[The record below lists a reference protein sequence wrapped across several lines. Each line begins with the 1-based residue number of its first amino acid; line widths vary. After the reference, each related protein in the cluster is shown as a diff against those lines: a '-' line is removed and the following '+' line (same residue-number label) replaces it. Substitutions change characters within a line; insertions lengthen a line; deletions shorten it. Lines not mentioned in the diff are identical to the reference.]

1 MSARPRPAR
10 LIRRLLPFAVL
21 ITGAALATA
30 PLRAQ
35 TCTPQNTCT
44 DPRGC
49 PDFRVDPG
57 VLLYVVTLPS
67 NLGVETRTYDP
78 ADCAVIEGEVPAGT
92 NDFLIFSTGITN
104 FGPGALT
111 LGNPVDHPEWFD
123 LVTCHGH
130 PHIKEYAD
138 YRLWTATG
146 YDQWIALRAA
156 NPGACA
162 QDLLDANPAIAAQM
176 IKGGKRGFCLY
187 DVVPHNNLTSV
198 SRTCT
203 SPLDPATY
211 PDCSDA
217 GLGVCWM
224 DIYEPEFGFTD
235 GQSLPITDL
244 PAGDYVLEN
253 EVNARRFF
261 TETDYTNNSA
271 AVSLRLRN
279 GRIAKHPKPAILTP

>member
-1 MSARPRPAR
+1 MPARPVFTRVHRYVFVA
-10 LIRRLLPFAVL
+10 AVVM
-21 ITGAALATA
+21 GATALAAA
-30 PLRAQ
+30 PALAQ

-57 VLLYVVTLPS
+57 VLLSVLALKGNTAI
-67 NLGVETRTYDP
+67 ETRTYAP
-78 ADCAVIEGEVPAGT
+78 TDCSVIEGEVPAGT
-92 NDFLIFSTGITN
+92 NDFLVFSTAISN

-111 LGNPVDHPEWFD
+111 LGNPADHPEWFD

-138 YRLWTATG
+138 YRLWTAAG
-146 YDQWIALRAA
+146 YNQWIALRAA

-187 DVVPHNNLTSV
+187 DVVPHNDLRAV

-203 SPLDPATY
+203 APLDPATY
-211 PDCSDA
+211 PDCDNS
-217 GLGVCWM
+217 GLGVCWS
-224 DIYEPEFGFTD
+224 DVYEPIYGFID
-235 GQSLPITDL
+235 GQSLPVTNL
-244 PAGDYVLEN
+244 PTGDYVLEN
-253 EVNARRFF
+253 ETNARRFF
-261 TETDYTNNSA
+261 TETNYSNNSA
-271 AVSLRLRN
+271 AVMFKLRN
-279 GRIAKHPKPAILTP
+279 GRIANHPKPTILTP

>member
-1 MSARPRPAR
+1 MPAQR
-10 LIRRLLPFAVL
+10 RCSVRDIHRLLFAAVVIGATVL
-21 ITGAALATA
+21 AAAAALA
-30 PLRAQ
+30 Q
-35 TCTPQNTCT
+35 NCTPQNTCT

-57 VLLYVVTLPS
+57 ALLYVLTLG
-67 NLGVETRTYDP
+67 NTAIDKRTYAP
-78 ADCAVIEGEVPAGT
+78 TDCSVVEGEVPAGT
-92 NDFLIFSTGITN
+92 NDFLLFSTAITN

-111 LGNPVDHPEWFD
+111 LGNPADHPEWFD

-138 YRLWTATG
+138 YRLWTADG
-146 YDQWIALRAA
+146 YNQWIALRAA

-187 DVVPHNNLTSV
+187 DVLAHNDLSTV

-203 SPLDPATY
+203 APLDPQTY
-211 PDCSDA
+211 LDCNNS
-217 GLGVCWM
+217 GLSVCWL
-224 DIYEPEFGFTD
+224 DIYEPIPGID

-244 PAGDYVLEN
+244 PNGNYVLEN
-253 EVNARRFF
+253 EANARHFF
-261 TETDYTNNSA
+261 TETEYTNNSA
-271 AVSLRLRN
+271 AVSFRLHQ
-279 GRIAKHPKPAILTP
+279 GKIAKKPKPAILTP

>member
-1 MSARPRPAR
+1 MPAR
-10 LIRRLLPFAVL
+10 TVPDRFVRKALPAAVVM
-21 ITGAALATA
+21 GVAALAVA
-30 PLRAQ
+30 PLQAQ

-57 VLLYVVTLPS
+57 ALLYVLTL
-67 NLGVETRTYDP
+67 GKTAIETRTFAP
-78 ADCAVIEGEVPAGT
+78 TDCSVIEGEVPAGT
-92 NDFLIFSTGITN
+92 NDFLLFSTAITN

-111 LGNPVDHPEWFD
+111 LGNPADHPEWFD

-138 YRLWTATG
+138 YRLWTAAG
-146 YDQWIALRAA
+146 YNQWVALRTA

-187 DVVPHNNLTSV
+187 DVVPHNNLSTV
-198 SRTCT
+198 TRTCT
-203 SPLDPATY
+203 APLDPATY
-211 PDCSDA
+211 PDCNNA

-224 DIYEPEFGFTD
+224 DIYEPVPGIN
-235 GQSLPITDL
+235 GQSLPITGL
-244 PAGDYVLEN
+244 PNGDYVLEN
-253 EVNARRFF
+253 EANARHFF
-261 TETDYTNNSA
+261 TETDYSNNSA
-271 AVSLRLRN
+271 AVKFRLFK
-279 GRIAKHPKPAILTP
+279 GRIANHPKPTILTP

>member
-1 MSARPRPAR
+1 MPAR
-10 LIRRLLPFAVL
+10 SLSACFVRKALVGAVVM
-21 ITGAALATA
+21 GAAALVAA
-30 PLRAQ
+30 PARAQ

-57 VLLYVVTLPS
+57 ALLYVVALKG

-78 ADCAVIEGEVPAGT
+78 SDCAVIEGEVPAGT
-92 NDFLIFSTGITN
+92 NDFLIFSTAITN

-111 LGNPVDHPEWFD
+111 LGNPADHPEWFD

-138 YRLWTATG
+138 YRLWTVAA
-146 YDQWIALRAA
+146 YNQWIALRAA

-187 DVVPHNNLTSV
+187 DVVPHNQLSTV

-203 SPLDPATY
+203 APLDPATY
-211 PDCSDA
+211 PDCSNA

-235 GQSLPITDL
+235 GQALPITDL
-244 PAGDYVLEN
+244 PTGDYVLEN
-253 EVNARRFF
+253 EANARHFF
-261 TETDYTNNSA
+261 TETDYSNNSA
-271 AVSLRLRN
+271 AVMFRLRN
-279 GRIAKHPKPAILTP
+279 GRIANKPKPAILTP

>member
-10 LIRRLLPFAVL
+10 VIRRLFPFAVL

-57 VLLYVVTLPS
+57 VLLVDARFS
-67 NLGVETRTYDP
+67 IETRTYDP
-78 ADCAVIEGEVPAGT
+78 SDCSVGEGEVPAGT
-92 NDFLIFSTGITN
+92 NDFLVFSTAITN
-104 FGPGALT
+104 FGPGAIT
-111 LGNPVDHPEWFD
+111 LGNPADHPEWFD
-123 LVTCHGH
+123 LDTCHGH

-138 YRLWTATG
+138 YRLWTAAG

-176 IKGGKRGFCLY
+176 IEGGKRGFCLY
-187 DVVPHNNLTSV
+187 DLVRHNEVSAV
-198 SRTCT
+198 SRTCDT
-203 SPLDPATY
+203 PPDPPTY
-211 PDCSDA
+211 PDCDDS

-224 DIYEPEFGFTD
+224 DVYEPILGLID
-235 GQSLPITDL
+235 GQALAVTGLPD
-244 PAGDYVLEN
+244 GDYVIEN
-253 EVNARRFF
+253 EANARHFF
-261 TETDYTNNSA
+261 METDYSNNSA
-271 AVSLRLRN
+271 AVIFQLRR
-279 GRIAKHPKPAILTP
+279 GRIARHPKPLILTP

>member
-1 MSARPRPAR
+1 MPAR
-10 LIRRLLPFAVL
+10 TRPVRVVRRLFPVGAMIAV
-21 ITGAALATA
+21 AALAAA
-30 PLRAQ
+30 PSHAQ

-57 VLLYVVTLPS
+57 VLLNVVALK
-67 NLGVETRTYDP
+67 GGAGIETRTYAP
-78 ADCAVIEGEVPAGT
+78 TDCSVIEGEVPAGT
-92 NDFLIFSTGITN
+92 NDFLLFSTAIAN

-111 LGNPVDHPEWFD
+111 LGNPADHPEWFD

-138 YRLWTATG
+138 YRLWTAAG

-162 QDLLDANPAIAAQM
+162 QDLLDANPSIAAQM

-187 DVVPHNNLTSV
+187 DVAPNNNLRSA
-198 SRTCT
+198 SRICT
-203 SPLDPATY
+203 APLDPATY
-211 PDCSDA
+211 PDCNNS
-217 GLGVCWM
+217 GLGVCWS
-224 DIYEPEFGFTD
+224 DVYEPIPGID
-235 GQSLPITDL
+235 GQSLPITGL
-244 PAGDYVLEN
+244 PNGDYVLEN
-253 EVNARRFF
+253 EANARRFF

-271 AVSLRLRN
+271 AVMFRLRN
-279 GRIAKHPKPAILTP
+279 GRVASHPKPAILTP